1 MKSTV
6 VWLLDTN
13 IASETTRPQP
23 NPAVVKWLMK
33 NIDECVMCG
42 VSVGEIEYGLH
53 RMPSG
58 AKRNQL
64 QAWFDDLSQQMADRI
79 LGTSVEVWREFGR
92 MRHALQSL
100 GRPQADMDILIA
112 ATALTHR
119 LTLVTRNTKHF
130 EDTGCELFN
139 PWLETPAD

>member
-1 MKSTV
+1 MKPNC

-13 IASETTRPQP
+13 VASETVRPQP
-23 NPAVVKWLMK
+23 NHGVIQWLTRH
-33 NIDECVMCG
+33 IDDCMLCG
-42 VSVGEIEYGLH
+42 VSVGEIEYGLT
-53 RMPSG
+53 RMPIG
-58 AKRNQL
+58 AKKRQL
-64 QAWFDDLSQQMADRI
+64 HHWFDDLSKQMADRI

-92 MRHALQSL
+92 MRHELQSL

-130 EDTGCELFN
+130 ADTGCDLFN
-139 PWLETPAD
+139 PWDESLSA